1 MELNLNKKIRSA
13 KILLAGLN
21 IEKKMSIYIYIYIY
35 IYSDMWNCGA
45 FKADVHNIISASK
58 SQATSILY
66 IL

>member
-21 IEKKMSIYIYIYIY
+21 IEKKMSIYIYIY
-35 IYSDMWNCGA
+35 SDMWNCGV

>member
-1 MELNLNKKIRSA
+1 MEINLNKKIRCA

-21 IEKKMSIYIYIYIY
+21 IEKKMSIYIYIY